1 MNNINEKD
9 ATMKI
14 SNDVNDNSYQIINPL
29 KAQYPE
35 FTKKEKL
42 SMTIDNVNKAIEF
55 NGVNNYLSGK
65 TLISYE
71 NNNIKEKI
79 SFNKGKKIF
88 KVVTNKTHTGD
99 DIDNIKQM
107 IIRDFINFFIAF
119 INFIIEKT
127 MPQNQKIRLQIGFQL
142 KNKIKIEDI
151 NNLTVEE
158 LLIFKNT
165 TMKNLDGKENEEK
178 IKKIRNII
186 GNCLDQLLKTEVF
199 YLFKNIYAKKI
210 QNESDKE
217 IDLNQFGLNGIIF
230 KLDEKIPFFQKKL
243 QAYKDKKIKVKLMEK
258 IVDKLINNKKKI
270 LFDVK

>member
-1 MNNINEKD
+1 MNKINEKD

-14 SNDVNDNSYQIINPL
+14 YNDVNDNSYKTINSL

-35 FTKKEKL
+35 FTKKEKFP
-42 SMTIDNVNKAIEF
+42 MTIDNVNKAIEF
-55 NGVNNYLSGK
+55 NGVNTDLSGK

-71 NNNIKEKI
+71 NNNIKGKI